1 VRYISRVITR
11 PEQVSPLSN
20 IDCRS
25 CGPVASVEAASG
37 SFTAAKAEVT
47 SHADACRAR
56 IPHFAAR
63 HFGWRGTLRLH
74 RRALGFDLLRAPLN
88 VLLVGPALSVRVLAW
103 LCRCLGLLQ
112 MAAWL
117 ARRDL
122 FVETELSRTIADLIL
137 GELLG
142 VTDASRALP
151 ADRRERVRDLLAEY
165 VAARHAMAEFAA
177 GFVAIAVGLTLV
189 HALTPSAIS
198 LGPLLAREMA
208 QQEAIEG
215 FWLGSWAG
223 AIYHGWFPAMAT
235 WPEVVAT
242 TLAVMACFAVLATFM
257 GLLTDPMQ
265 QLLGLHRRRL
275 EHLVNTFERIA
286 LGEPDVAL
294 GLPDPYLARV
304 TDLADVVL
312 MAMRLTR

>member
-1 VRYISRVITR
+1 MRYISRVNTR
-11 PEQVSPLSN
+11 PEQALTLSN
-20 IDCRS
+20 VDFRGR
-25 CGPVASVEAASG
+25 GPEATVEAVFG
-37 SFTAAKAEVT
+37 SSTATKAEVT

-122 FVETELSRTIADLIL
+122 FVETELSRTIAGLIL

-142 VTDASRALP
+142 VTDASRPLP
-151 ADRRERVRDLLAEY
+151 AGWRERARDLLAEY
-165 VAARHAMAEFAA
+165 VAARHAIAEFAA
-177 GFVAIAVGLTLV
+177 GFVAIAAGLALA

-198 LGPLLAREMA
+198 LGPLLAQEMA

-215 FWLGSWAG
+215 FWLGPWAG
-223 AIYHGWFPAMAT
+223 AIYHGWFPATAT

-242 TLAVMACFAVLATFM
+242 TLAMMACFAVLATFM

-265 QLLGLHRRRL
+265 QLLGLHRWRL
-275 EHLVNTFERIA
+275 ERLVNTFERVA

-304 TDLADVVL
+304 ADLADVVL
-312 MAMRLTR
+312 MTMRLTR